1 MKERTKEEIYKDI
14 EKDLP
19 DIPGEPFL
27 TPAAVHKAF
36 EYRWRSSSGVFIHDT
51 LPEMYDMWKSCT
63 FNEYVKMWEEQLL
76 KGGAEERLEWG
87 RNFYVNLN
95 TDKIFLLSHATGSKE
110 NISVRNAYLR
120 QAIMFAVSAHQ
131 VRQAMVN
138 SGVML
143 PKDIANHN
151 PFPWYRF
158 DFNLILK
165 MLYPTDGSKP
175 VEFSDRI
182 FAQMDKVD
190 MDIAWEQYC
199 EKKGI
204 EIPETS
210 TAKAEVVVKDE
221 EASVEDAPEGLAGK
235 FSGAAWK
242 NVHMKFEIIG
252 GSRKKKW
259 RLKIKHSDDKEF
271 ETYYL
276 DDPALKNGFMY
287 QGKIKK
293 TFHALRQ
300 FSLYGGFLSPE
311 QIVLTDDD
319 GKEIQ
324 WEAFKMQL
332 SRLRDDLQK
341 IFGIKEDP
349 IDYMSDGAYALLF
362 GSITMADAKLKESM
376 RDFID
381 DGRDAKALSGEA
393 RIVSLANNFDRIAD
407 AAQTDAG
414 LSSTEKQQWHTID
427 SDYKTPVEMTDDEDL
442 LFNYDSDDEESDYD
456 QS

>member
-1 MKERTKEEIYKDI
+1 
-14 EKDLP
+14 
-19 DIPGEPFL
+19 
-27 TPAAVHKAF
+27 
-36 EYRWRSSSGVFIHDT
+36 
-51 LPEMYDMWKSCT
+51 
-63 FNEYVKMWEEQLL
+63 
-76 KGGAEERLEWG
+76 
-87 RNFYVNLN
+87 
-95 TDKIFLLSHATGSKE
+95 
-110 NISVRNAYLR
+110 
-120 QAIMFAVSAHQ
+120 
-131 VRQAMVN
+131 
-138 SGVML
+138 
-143 PKDIANHN
+143 
-151 PFPWYRF
+151 
-158 DFNLILK
+158 
-165 MLYPTDGSKP
+165 
-175 VEFSDRI
+175 
-182 FAQMDKVD
+182 MDKVD

-287 QGKIKK
+287 QGKIKQS
-293 TFHALRQ
+293 FHALRQ